1 MACAGAMDR
10 PARPRLTGVESPA
23 GNSGGSGDG
32 AHSSASGAAFAAGA
46 AGRGSPVA
54 EVAASQATARRFRLT
69 ERAPGEPG
77 RERLEGFVAE
87 AFARAHGATVQAF
100 MPSMLGLED
109 GGGRLRCVLGYRG
122 ADSGELFLERY
133 LEWPIEVSIARA
145 AGVTGGIPRASIVEV
160 GNLAG
165 RGCRAAM
172 HLVARLPRLLGARG
186 FTWVSFTATTRVR
199 ELLAAFGAPLLDLG
213 PADPARL
220 GAEAREWGRYYAT
233 QPRVVAGWLP
243 HGLADRL

>member
-1 MACAGAMDR
+1 MD
-10 PARPRLTGVESPA
+10 AFT
-23 GNSGGSGDG
+23 NSDTTP
-32 AHSSASGAAFAAGA
+32 SAAL
-46 AGRGSPVA
+46 
-54 EVAASQATARRFRLT
+54 RRFRLM
-69 ERAPGEPG
+69 ERSTGEPG
-77 RERLEGFVAE
+77 RERLEHFVAE
-87 AFARAHGATVQAF
+87 TFAQAHGATVQAF

-122 ADSGELFLERY
+122 AGADELFLERY
-133 LEWPIEVSIARA
+133 LDRPIEQSIARA
-145 AGVTGGIPRASIVEV
+145 AGLDAAIPRGSIVEV

-199 ELLAAFGAPLLDLG
+199 ELLAAFDAPLLDLG

-220 GAEAREWGRYYAT
+220 GDGARDWGRYYAT
-233 QPRVVAGWLP
+233 RPRVLAGWLP
-243 HGLADRL
+243 HGLAGRR